1 MKMISSL
8 LCVFA
13 LLFVGV
19 CNAETKTKFY
29 ENGQKSSEINYKD
42 DEWHGLAT
50 WWHKNGQKGMEANY
64 KDDMQHG
71 LITLWYENGQK
82 MSEINCVDDKAM
94 NASSWLPDGSECPE
108 TTLVDGNG
116 LSVLYDENGQKLY
129 EMEYKDDKRHG
140 LATYFTADGK
150 VKTQIMWK
158 DGEKVERIKNK
169 SLVL

>member
-1 MKMISSL
+1 MKISSL
-8 LCVFA
+8 LCVFV

-29 ENGQKSSEINYKD
+29 ENGQKNTEINYKD
-42 DEWHGLAT
+42 GKLQGPFTVW
-50 WWHKNGQKGMEANY
+50 N
-64 KDDMQHG
+64 
-71 LITLWYENGQK
+71 
-82 MSEINCVDDKAM
+82 
-94 NASSWLPDGSECPE
+94 
-108 TTLVDGNG
+108 
-116 LSVLYDENGQKLY
+116 ENGQKLY

-140 LATYFTADGK
+140 LATYLTADGK